1 MSEQQKAVIT
11 VTGLDKKGVIAAVTT
26 MLADKNVKYDYAC
39 GHH

>member
-26 MLADKNVKYDYAC
+26 MLADKNVNVLDIS
-39 GHH
+39 